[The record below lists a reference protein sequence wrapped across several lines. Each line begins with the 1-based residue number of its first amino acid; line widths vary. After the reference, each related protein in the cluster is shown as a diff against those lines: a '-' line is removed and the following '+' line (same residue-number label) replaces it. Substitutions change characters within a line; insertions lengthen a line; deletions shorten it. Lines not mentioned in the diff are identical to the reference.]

1 MVKTKEVIQD
11 WLVSRLAEELGID
24 KSAIDPREPFDSL
37 GLSSRDAVT
46 LSGDL
51 EDWLTHRLS
60 PTILWEYPTIE
71 TMARYLAE
79 LDAGGNGKSQTVES
93 PLPAKPGPDSS
104 SEPIAIVGI
113 GCRFPGASSPNEFWE
128 LLCAGRETIRDVP
141 SDRWDNESLYHPDPA
156 TPGKMYTRR
165 GGFLDAIDQFDASF
179 FGVSPREAARMD
191 PQQRLL
197 LETAWEALEN
207 AGIAPDSLA
216 GSATGVFVGISS
228 NDYSQRQFS
237 DAAHIDA
244 YAGTGNAHSLAPNRI
259 SYFLDLHGPSYA
271 VDTAC
276 SSSLVAV
283 HNAAISLR
291 LGECNLAL
299 AGGVNALLS
308 PEVNMVFSHARMMS
322 PDGRCKTFDASA
334 DGYVRGEG
342 CGVVVL
348 KRLSDALANG
358 DSIVA
363 VVRGTAVNHDGRSNG
378 LTAPNGLAQQ
388 AVIRQA
394 LANAGV
400 EPGQIG
406 YVEAHGTGT
415 SLGDPI
421 EVDALKAVLLQ
432 GRGRD
437 HRCLLG
443 SVKTNIG
450 HLEAAAGIAGLI
462 KTALVLKHGLIP
474 SHLHLKQVNPL
485 IQLDNTPI
493 EIVTDPQS
501 WGRTNDKRYAGVSSF
516 GFGGANAH
524 VVLEEPP
531 VLPSERRETS
541 EAGPQRCVLALS
553 AQTATALTA
562 LAQRHADFLSA
573 QPTLSVHDVCAT
585 INAGRAH
592 FDQRLAVTANST
604 LELAGRLAAF
614 AQNGKCAG
622 SLAGEVRRSEPPK
635 IAFLFTGQGS
645 QFAGMGRQLFE
656 VQPVFRDALLECD
669 EILRKCLTRPLLSVI
684 HPKEGEESPIDETAF
699 TQPALFAFEYAMA
712 KLWMSWGIVPDF
724 VLGHSVGEYVAAC
737 IAGAMSLPDGLRLIA
752 ERARLMQALPP
763 GGSMAAVMAGRDA
776 VAPLLEPYKDRVS
789 IAAANGPKNTV
800 ISGAGDAV
808 DEVLKALEATGVAGK
823 KLVVSHA
830 FHSPLMEPML
840 DEFESAAARMQFDAP
855 RIPVISN
862 LTGRLVDAS
871 FRYDAAYW
879 RDHVRQAV
887 QFADGMNALSEAGVQ
902 VLLEVGPQPVLI
914 GMGKKCVSKNGLVWV
929 PSLKKGQD
937 EWSSVADGVAEL
949 YVRGA
954 RIDWKEFYRGAQPA
968 RLALPTYPFER
979 KRHWLDVP
987 RRHVSAGS
995 SSIVDRPPAD
1005 DALPADVF
1013 YEIQWSPKS
1022 PLDRMR
1028 GRRPVDYIPALQ
1040 HIKSDVDQRAVSLVD
1055 EHQLGKLA
1063 GVNDALESLSLSY
1076 IVEALT
1082 LLGWNPK
1089 PGDRTSVAAL
1099 TSSLGIVPQHAR
1111 LFARLI
1117 DILTEEGLV
1126 RADGGHVV
1134 VEKPLSAAPAAQV
1147 RAQML
1152 SAYPVSETELAM
1164 LGRCGTNLASVLKG
1178 TADPLQVLFPGGSF
1192 DEAERLYEQSPFARV
1207 YNLLV
1212 QESVA
1217 RLLERM
1223 PKDKV
1228 ARVLEIGAG
1237 TGGTTSYVVRALSPA
1252 SEYVFTDMSSMFLAR
1267 AEKKFAS
1274 YPFMRYELLDI
1285 EADPCAQGFSP
1296 GQFDIIVA
1304 ANVLHATA
1312 DLART
1317 LAHARS
1323 LLAPGG
1329 ALILLEGTAPIR
1341 WLDLTFGLTE
1351 GWWKFND
1358 TTLRPNHALL
1368 HPSRWSELMR
1378 AQGFADVVVTPPDSI
1393 AGVDMTKQAVILAR
1407 ASTEAAS
1414 GVAARG
1420 DEAVAS
1426 GAWLVVSDDNDAAIS
1441 AAKYIEKHGGECGI
1455 VRTGAGHRR
1464 QDREWTIRA
1473 ECSEDYE
1480 RLLRESEGVFTMAVE
1495 RIVFLPASKPSDSP
1509 ASTAAAASISATMLV
1524 QALAR
1529 VRPATPPRVYFAT
1542 RNAQGLLT
1550 DETDPAGAS
1559 LWGIGRSLAAEHPE
1573 FWGGLVDLDAN
1584 SAISDAIDY
1593 AFHAAGEDQVALRDG
1608 VRFVARLAA
1617 CTHAVSAA
1625 LPRSL
1630 DPNAAYMVT
1639 GGLGGI
1645 GLRVGR
1651 WMTERGAR
1659 HLLLVNRTPLPPRDQ
1674 WTHLDA
1680 GSAARDRVAAIES
1693 LEALGAKVYTP
1704 SCDIADVSS
1713 LTAMLNVFR
1722 NETGLSIKGV
1732 VHAAGVL
1739 RNQSFINAD
1748 AKTLRD
1754 VMRPKT
1760 AGTQALHEAFA
1771 DAPLDFFVL
1780 FSSGTSVFGS
1790 PGQSNY
1796 AAANAFMDSLA
1807 HTRRARGL
1815 PAISINW
1822 GPWAEV
1828 GMVAELGAHARQ
1840 NMPGVEFI
1848 QPELGLRALDAALSL
1863 DMPQVTILQV
1873 DWERFSHAFGG
1884 ESPSRLLERFAT
1896 KTARRSPVASAQTGT
1911 IESGGLL
1918 SRLVSAAPGERQIL
1932 LEGYLKEHLGRI
1944 LMIDPASIR
1953 DDGNFMELGLDSLMA
1968 MELLK
1973 SIEREFRFHIY
1984 PREIFDRPNV
1994 RALAQY
2000 LAGEVERAN
2009 GLVTASAAAPADA
2022 REVQKALQT
2031 GSGSLKIKASAVAP
2045 SKKIPGAVFL
2055 LSTPR
2060 AGSTLLRV
2068 MLAGHPGLFC
2078 PPELHLLPFAS
2089 MKERADALGLSY
2101 LDEGVQRAFMELKG
2115 LDADAGKRL
2124 IDELTQQDA
2133 PIQDVYAQLQQAANG
2148 RIIVDKSPS
2157 YAADIETLERGELLF
2172 DGAKYVHLVRH
2183 PYSMIE
2189 SYVRIRLDKLMGAD
2203 KLDPIAVGEHV
2214 WALSNSNALRFG
2226 RQIDPGRFHIVRYED
2241 LVSNPEDVMRRLL
2254 EFLGLPW
2261 DPNVLKPYEGKRMTD
2276 GIYAESRPT
2285 GDPRFH
2291 LHKGIE
2297 SELGEVWRTI
2307 DLGRPLG
2314 GFVRRI
2320 APEFDYELP
2329 NENIKPKS
2337 QQSPSDTLVPIKPV
2351 GSKPP
2356 LFLIHPA
2363 GGLVYPYYALIPYF
2377 DADQPCYGVQD
2388 PALEAERV
2396 EQVKTEDMA
2405 ARYVDIIRSIEPKG
2419 PYYLAGWSFGGTLA
2433 FEIAQQFLRAGEQIA
2448 MLLLIDTEIPTSRA
2462 SRGKGLMHR
2471 LRMLGTQVYT
2481 IVVGAPYTLPY
2492 IRDGVYLVFATLL
2505 RRKKADGQDGPSIRE
2520 YANWAWNDALRQYF
2534 VSHSEIAGVVEA
2546 NSRLNMIRLSMTRRV
2561 MQLLN
2566 IHIHARDNYNAEPY
2580 PGEITVLVAKQQ
2592 PKVREMWNDP
2602 TLGWDRIAPCRVHA
2616 VPVPGN
2622 HVVLLARPYID
2633 DTAAAINRCLDEA
2646 QSKQL

>member
-1 MVKTKEVIQD
+1 MKTKEVIQE

-24 KSAIDPREPFDSL
+24 KSAIDPRESFDSL

-71 TMARYLAE
+71 TMSRYLAE
-79 LDAGGNGKSQTVES
+79 LDAGGNGKTQTFES
-93 PLPAKPGPDSS
+93 PAPAEPRTKSLN
-104 SEPIAIVGI
+104 EPIAIVGI
-113 GCRFPGASSPNEFWE
+113 GCRFPGASGPDEYWK
-128 LLCAGRETIRDVP
+128 LLCDERDAIRDVP
-141 SDRWDNESLYHPDPA
+141 ADRWDNDSLYHPDPA

-165 GGFLDAIDQFDASF
+165 GGFVDAIDQFDASF

-197 LETAWEALEN
+197 METAWEALEH

-237 DAAHIDA
+237 DVAHVDA

-259 SYFLDLHGPSYA
+259 SYFLDLRGPSYA

-276 SSSLVAV
+276 SSSLVAI

-291 LGECNLAL
+291 LGECNLAI

-322 PDGRCKTFDASA
+322 PDGKCKTFDASA

-342 CGVVVL
+342 CGVVIL
-348 KRLSDALANG
+348 KRLADAQTDG
-358 DSIVA
+358 DTVIA
-363 VVRGTAVNHDGRSNG
+363 VIRGTAVNHDGRSNG

-394 LANAGV
+394 LANAGI
-400 EPGQIG
+400 EPGQVG

-421 EVDALKAVLLQ
+421 EVDALKAVLLP

-437 HRCLLG
+437 QRCLLG

-450 HLEAAAGIAGLI
+450 HLEAAAGVAGLI
-462 KTALVLKHGLIP
+462 KTALILKHGMIP
-474 SHLHLKQVNPL
+474 SHLNLKQVNPL
-485 IQLDNTPI
+485 IKLDNTPI
-493 EIVTDPQS
+493 EIVTSPQV
-501 WGRTNDKRYAGVSSF
+501 WARGNDRRFAGVSSF

-524 VVLEEPP
+524 VILEEPP
-531 VLPSERRETS
+531 QQFPDSRETTES
-541 EAGPQRCVLALS
+541 GPRRRVLALS
-553 AQTATALTA
+553 AQTDTALKA
-562 LAQRHADFLSA
+562 LAQRYAECLSEN
-573 QPTLSVHDVCAT
+573 PSSSVADVCAT
-585 INAGRAH
+585 ANSGRAS
-592 FDQRLAVTANST
+592 FDHRIAVVADTT
-604 LELAGRLAAF
+604 HELSDRLAAY
-614 AQNGKCAG
+614 AQSGKSTG
-622 SLAGEVRRSEPPK
+622 VFIGETKRSESPK
-635 IAFLFTGQGS
+635 IAFLFTGQGA

-656 VQPVFRDALLECD
+656 LEPVFREALLECD
-669 EILRKCLTRPLLSVI
+669 EILQKYLTRPLLSVM
-684 HPKEGEESPIDETAF
+684 HPKEGESSPIDETAF
-699 TQPALFAFEYAMA
+699 TQPSLFAFEYAMA
-712 KLWMSWGIVPDF
+712 RLWMSWGIVPDF

-752 ERARLMQALPP
+752 ERARLMQALPA
-763 GGSMAAVMAGRDA
+763 GGAMAAVMSDRDTVAA
-776 VAPLLEPYKDRVS
+776 VLEPYRDRVS

-800 ISGAGDAV
+800 VSGAGDSV
-808 DEVLKALEATGVAGK
+808 DAVLKALEEKGIANR

-840 DEFESAAARMQFDAP
+840 DEFESTAARLQFDVP
-855 RIPVISN
+855 KIPVISN
-862 LTGRLVDAS
+862 LTGKLVDSS
-871 FRYDAAYW
+871 FRYDAMYW
-879 RDHVRQAV
+879 RNHVRQAV
-887 QFADGMNALSEAGVQ
+887 QFADGMNALNDAGVQ

-914 GMGKKCVSKNGLVWV
+914 GMGKKCVSNNSLVWIS
-929 PSLKKGQD
+929 SLKKGQE
-937 EWSSVADGVAEL
+937 EWASVIDGVAEL

-954 RIDWKEFYRGAQPA
+954 RFDWKRFYASANPKRV
-968 RLALPTYPFER
+968 ALPTYPFER

-987 RRHVSAGS
+987 RKQVSADTTAAPQPDTAPDTP
-995 SSIVDRPPAD
+995 VAD
-1005 DALPADVF
+1005 LL
-1013 YEIQWSPKS
+1013 YEIQWRPKS
-1022 PLDRMR
+1022 NLDRMPI
-1028 GRRPVDYIPALQ
+1028 RRPIDFVPEPQTIKHAVDTHAA
-1040 HIKSDVDQRAVSLVD
+1040 RLVE
-1055 EHQLGKLA
+1055 EHQLATIA

-1076 IVEALT
+1076 IVEALGQ
-1082 LLGWNPK
+1082 LGWNPG
-1089 PGDRTSVAAL
+1089 PGERFSAASL
-1099 TSSLGIVPQHAR
+1099 SASLGVVPLHAR
-1111 LFARLI
+1111 LFKRLLE
-1117 DILTEEGLV
+1117 ILAEEGFL
-1126 RADGGHVV
+1126 RADGEDFVV
-1134 VEKPLSAAPAAQV
+1134 DKPIAAAPSTRIHAETL
-1147 RAQML
+1147 RAY
-1152 SAYPVSETELAM
+1152 SVSETELTM
-1164 LGRCGTNLASVLKG
+1164 LGRCGANLANVLKG

-1212 QESVA
+1212 QETITRA
-1217 RLLERM
+1217 LERL
-1223 PKDKV
+1223 PKNKV
-1228 ARVLEIGAG
+1228 VRVLEIGAG
-1237 TGGTTSYVVRALSPA
+1237 TGGTTSYVLRALPDA

-1274 YPFMRYELLDI
+1274 HSCMRYALLDI
-1285 EADPCAQGFSP
+1285 ESDPVTQGFSSH
-1296 GQFDIIVA
+1296 QFDVVVA

-1312 DLART
+1312 DLSRT
-1317 LAHARS
+1317 LANARK

-1329 ALILLEGTAPIR
+1329 LMILLEGTSPIR

-1351 GWWKFND
+1351 GWWKFTD

-1368 HPSRWSELMR
+1368 HPTRWMQVLR
-1378 AQGFADVVVTPPDSI
+1378 AQGFSDVVAMPPENI
-1393 AGVDMTKQAVILAR
+1393 AGVDMTKQTVILAR
-1407 ASTEAAS
+1407 ASADTSES
-1414 GVAARG
+1414 
-1420 DEAVAS
+1420 ES
-1426 GAWLVVSDDNDAAIS
+1426 MPVVSKSSDSWMILANEVDAAKS
-1441 AAKYIEKHGGECGI
+1441 ASDCILNRGGQCAI
-1455 VRTGAGHRR
+1455 VRTGEAFAHNAN
-1464 QDREWTIRA
+1464 EWTIRA
-1473 ECSEDYE
+1473 DNASDYE
-1480 RLLRESEGVFTMAVE
+1480 RVIRECGEALKRPID
-1495 RIVFLPASKPSDSP
+1495 RILCLPAS
-1509 ASTAAAASISATMLV
+1509 SATDNSALHAMHASLSATLLV
-1524 QALAR
+1524 QSLAN
-1529 VRPATPPRVYFAT
+1529 VRPPTPPRVYFAT
-1542 RNAQGLLT
+1542 RNAQSVAGEST
-1550 DETDPAGAS
+1550 DFAS
-1559 LWGIGRSLAAEHPE
+1559 ASVWGIGRSLAAEHPE
-1573 FWGGLVDLDAN
+1573 FWGGLIDLDAGAAASDLIDAVL
-1584 SAISDAIDY
+1584 SAE
-1593 AFHAAGEDQVALRDG
+1593 GEDQMALRDG
-1608 VRFVARLAA
+1608 TRFVARLTSCANA
-1617 CTHAVSAA
+1617 TKAPLSRTFDA
-1625 LPRSL
+1625 
-1630 DPNAAYMVT
+1630 NAAYLVT

-1645 GLRVGR
+1645 GLRVAK
-1651 WMTERGAR
+1651 WMAERGAH
-1659 HLLLVNRTPLPPRDQ
+1659 HLLLVNRTPLP
-1674 WTHLDA
+1674 
-1680 GSAARDRVAAIES
+1680 ARDLWPQLEPGSDARARVDAIQS
-1693 LEALGAKVYTP
+1693 LEALGVKVYTP
-1704 SCDIADVSS
+1704 SCDIGDQHALD
-1713 LTAMLNVFR
+1713 AMLRAFR
-1722 NETGLSIKGV
+1722 EESGLTIKGV

-1739 RNQSFINAD
+1739 KNQSFINSD
-1748 AKTLRD
+1748 NDTLRA
-1754 VMRPKT
+1754 VMRPKVD
-1760 AGTQALHEAFA
+1760 GTLALHRAFA
-1771 DAPLDFFVL
+1771 DASLDFFVL

-1807 HTRRARGL
+1807 HARRAAGL
-1815 PAISINW
+1815 PAVSINW

-1828 GMVAELGAHARQ
+1828 GMVADLDEQSRQ
-1840 NMPGVEFI
+1840 NMPGVEFLR
-1848 QPELGLRALDAALSL
+1848 PEVGVRAFEAALLL
-1863 DMPQVTILQV
+1863 DSPQVTVLQI
-1873 DWERFSHAFGG
+1873 DWSRFFQAFGG
-1884 ESPSRLLERFAT
+1884 ESPSPLLDTFA
-1896 KTARRSPVASAQTGT
+1896 KRAARKSPAAMPQLSSSQSAGLLAKLASA
-1911 IESGGLL
+1911 
-1918 SRLVSAAPGERQIL
+1918 SASERQSQ
-1932 LEGYLKEHLGRI
+1932 LESYLKEHLGRI
-1944 LMIDPASIR
+1944 LMIDAASIR
-1953 DDGNFMELGLDSLMA
+1953 EDANFMELGLDSLMA

-2000 LAGEVERAN
+2000 LAGEVERAT
-2009 GLVTASAAAPADA
+2009 GQVRPAADAASDA
-2022 REVQKALQT
+2022 REVQKALQA

-2068 MLAGHPGLFC
+2068 MLAGHPQLFC

-2089 MKERADALGLSY
+2089 MKERAEALGMSY

-2124 IDELTQQDA
+2124 IDEMTQQDV

-2226 RQIDPGRFHIVRYED
+2226 RQIDPSRFHIVRYED
-2241 LVSNPEDVMRRLL
+2241 LVSNPEAVMRRLL

-2291 LHKGIE
+2291 LHKSIE
-2297 SELGEVWRTI
+2297 SELGEVWRKI

-2337 QQSPSDTLVPIKPV
+2337 QQTPSDTLVPIKPV

-2363 GGLVYPYYALIPYF
+2363 GGLVFPYYALIPYF
-2377 DADQPCYGVQD
+2377 DADQPCYGIQD
-2388 PALEAERV
+2388 PALEAEHV
-2396 EQVKTEDMA
+2396 EQAKTEDMA
-2405 ARYVDIIRSIEPKG
+2405 ARYVEIIRGIEPKG

-2433 FEIAQQFLRAGEQIA
+2433 FEIAQQFLRAGDQVA
-2448 MLLLIDTEIPTSRA
+2448 MLCLIDTEIPTSRA
-2462 SRGKGLMHR
+2462 SRNKGLMHR
-2471 LRMLGTQVYT
+2471 LKMLGTQIYT
-2481 IVVGAPYTLPY
+2481 VVVGAPFTLPY
-2492 IRDGVYLVFATLL
+2492 IRDGIYLVFATLL
-2505 RRKKADGQDGPSIRE
+2505 RRKKTGGQEGPSIRE

-2534 VSHSEIAGVVEA
+2534 ISHSEIAGVVEA

-2566 IHIHARDNYNAEPY
+2566 IHIHARDNYNAGPY

-2602 TLGWDRIAPCRVHA
+2602 TLGWERIAPGRVKA